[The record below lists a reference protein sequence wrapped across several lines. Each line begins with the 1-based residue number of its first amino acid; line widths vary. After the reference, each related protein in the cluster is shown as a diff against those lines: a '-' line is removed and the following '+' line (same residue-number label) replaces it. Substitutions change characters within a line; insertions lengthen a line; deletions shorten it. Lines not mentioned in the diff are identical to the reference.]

1 MGGGK
6 ITFRR
11 LRQEGGSSNH
21 SAGQQLM
28 PQQPPPAPDVN
39 AADWPQTERLV
50 DVVLDEQ
57 LARARSPEVEHERAV
72 AVYDLLQEN
81 RFSVPG
87 HMPGPYRLT
96 LSLMQQRLIFDI
108 ANTQGERLVMI
119 GLALSPFRRVVRDYF
134 RICES
139 YYDAIRHA
147 PIHRIE
153 PLDMARK
160 AVHDE
165 AAHILMQRLEG
176 KVRLDHATA
185 RRLFTLIAVLHWK
198 GRAP

>member
-1 MGGGK
+1 M
-6 ITFRR
+6 
-11 LRQEGGSSNH
+11 SSDA
-21 SAGQQLM
+21 SPS
-28 PQQPPPAPDVN
+28 PQDSPQSG
-39 AADWPQTERLV
+39 WPETERLI
-50 DVVLDEQ
+50 DVSLHEE
-57 LARARSPEVEHERAV
+57 LARARSPDVEHERAV
-72 AVYDLLQEN
+72 AIYDLLQEN

-87 HMPGPYRLT
+87 HAPGPYRLV
-96 LSLMQQRLIFDI
+96 LSMQQQRLLFDI
-108 ANTQGERLVMI
+108 ANEAGERLVMI

-147 PIHRIE
+147 PVHRIE

-165 AAHILMQRLEG
+165 AADILMQRLQG

-185 RRLFTLIAVLHWK
+185 RRLFTLIAVLHWR
-198 GRAP
+198 GRMP